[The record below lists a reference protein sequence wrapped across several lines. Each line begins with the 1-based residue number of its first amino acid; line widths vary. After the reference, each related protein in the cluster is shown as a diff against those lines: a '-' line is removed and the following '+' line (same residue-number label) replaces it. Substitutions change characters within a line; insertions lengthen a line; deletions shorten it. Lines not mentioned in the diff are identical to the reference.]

1 MIYLLSLIEMLL
13 LEPSKAICY
22 ESFTDT
28 ILWQRQKT
36 DSLYLEQI
44 SAEAYLPQVRFST
57 FTKLA
62 GRMSYSTKLIR
73 SDNNLK
79 CINSNNKN
87 VILSFILFSL
97 LVSVIKLF
105 CGVKAVLKHGIAQ
118 LSLLNCI
125 NTILCSPSFLMP
137 SHTKAD
143 LEYIK
148 FYELLET

>member
-1 MIYLLSLIEMLL
+1 MLRIIHRYNPMAKTKDRLSIFRTNISRSILASSPIFKLYKVSWQDELFN
-13 LEPSKAICY
+13 KAN
-22 ESFTDT
+22 
-28 ILWQRQKT
+28 K
-36 DSLYLEQI
+36 
-44 SAEAYLPQVRFST
+44 
-57 FTKLA
+57 
-62 GRMSYSTKLIR
+62 

-125 NTILCSPSFLMP
+125 NTILCLPSFLMH

-143 LEYIK
+143 REYIK